1 MPFPTGPS
9 RNQSFKGSGLAILRS
24 HPGPAQTLGCTFT
37 HLHFSFPL
45 KLIHPRTSGKD
56 AALLLAKAAAAK
68 RRIGNGNSDGEGD
81 GEVTEPK
88 AIAVLYIVGY
98 GGGLVSGD
106 DVELDVDVGERCT
119 LLLLTQ
125 GSTKVFKMRATPS
138 SSNGPS
144 SSIPPFNGSPS
155 RGQLEAPDR
164 PITRQYTRF
173 LIRPHS
179 TLVLL
184 PDPVTCYASS
194 RYAQAQRFDVQCA
207 HTSSLV
213 LLDWFTPGRQHLLRS
228 SGDSTSGTQSEA
240 WRFQSYRSR
249 NEVRVEGQVVI
260 RDVLLLEQ
268 DETQC
273 SLAGEGATTDLG
285 RRNHPYSCYANL
297 FLLGPDVQPLVARL
311 NDEFQ
316 SIQQRVVPSSHRGGA
331 AFRNSTAANGNGA
344 SASATSPQAILWSLT
359 ILNEDSGS
367 RDQAQ
372 IPSSSAGGSAS
383 ASSSSKQA
391 KGGRQAVVRIAGLDT
406 EGVRNWLKQRLT
418 PLEGVVG
425 QDLYKQAMW

>member
-1 MPFPTGPS
+1 M
-9 RNQSFKGSGLAILRS
+9 
-24 HPGPAQTLGCTFT
+24 
-37 HLHFSFPL
+37 
-45 KLIHPRTSGKD
+45 
-56 AALLLAKAAAAK
+56 
-68 RRIGNGNSDGEGD
+68 
-81 GEVTEPK
+81 
-88 AIAVLYIVGY
+88 
-98 GGGLVSGD
+98 
-106 DVELDVDVGERCT
+106 ELDVDVGEGCT

-125 GSTKVFKMRATPS
+125 GSTKVFKVRSPPS
-138 SSNGPS
+138 SASARREEERHS
-144 SSIPPFNGSPS
+144 
-155 RGQLEAPDR
+155 R

-173 LIRPHS
+173 LIRPRS

-207 HTSSLV
+207 RTSSLV

-268 DETQC
+268 DEAQC
-273 SLAGEGATTDLG
+273 SLAGEGVTTDLG

-331 AFRNSTAANGNGA
+331 AFRNSATNGNGGS
-344 SASATSPQAILWSLT
+344 SAGTPQSILWSLT

-367 RDQAQ
+367 RDQAH
-372 IPSSSAGGSAS
+372 IPSATGRTGGGGGSGDSSSSAKGIS
-383 ASSSSKQA
+383 
-391 KGGRQAVVRIAGLDT
+391 GGRQAVVRIAGLDT

-418 PLEGVVG
+418 PLEDVVG
-425 QDLYKQAMW
+425 PDLYKQAMW